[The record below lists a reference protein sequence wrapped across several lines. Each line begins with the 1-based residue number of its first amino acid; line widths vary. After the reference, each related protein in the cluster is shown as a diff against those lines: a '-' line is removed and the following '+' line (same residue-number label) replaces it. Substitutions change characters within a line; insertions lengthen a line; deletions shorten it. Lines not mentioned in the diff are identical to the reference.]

1 MGPGRRVPARRID
14 AQCNGHELLD
24 LDLVRKVRRISSRE
38 EIEAGRP
45 CLRATDTQTRHQ

>member
-24 LDLVRKVRRISSRE
+24 LDLVRKVRSRE